1 MQKVPA
7 VMKAAA
13 MKINRAERFK
23 ACLFMER
30 FYRAKLKQL
39 TSWDDFPNNQNKE
52 MAAEAAA
59 AEALFRFA

>member
-1 MQKVPA
+1 MQKAPA
-7 VMKAAA
+7 AMKAAA

-23 ACLFMER
+23 ACVFMEN
-30 FYRAKLKQL
+30 FYQAKLKQL
-39 TSWDDFPNNQNKE
+39 TSWGDFPHNQNKE